1 MTSRLTR
8 AVLTV
13 GTLGVLLAG
22 CGSLPDRTAASA
34 PSPEATATATATS
47 RPVSDGARQPAAPAS
62 SASSAP
68 AKAAAPAPPEPSLPP
83 GDPGLDAPPVP
94 DPGAGGGEHD
104 HAAPARRTVPREALL
119 DEATVRSVLGASWR
133 EVAAEPLDCTR
144 VPAGVVADLS
154 TGFVDDEGALR
165 QTVNTHADAAGAD
178 RAVGRL
184 VAQLR
189 ACGWDIGPDPRLG
202 SASATASWGAHTL
215 TAVSAEGV
223 TLVLTGSGTAA
234 TDRGSWSSL
243 VDLAMG
249 SVCPAA
255 PDGCH

>member
-1 MTSRLTR
+1 MTSRLTQ
-8 AVLTV
+8 AVLTAA
-13 GTLGVLLAG
+13 TLGVLLAG
-22 CGSLPDRTAASA
+22 CG
-34 PSPEATATATATS
+34 
-47 RPVSDGARQPAAPAS
+47 DGARQPASTAATAVASTVPAPSTAPS
-62 SASSAP
+62 TAP
-68 AKAAAPAPPEPSLPP
+68 AKVATAASAPTASAPSASAPSLPP
-83 GDPGLDAPPVP
+83 GDPGLDAPAVP
-94 DPGAGGGEHD
+94 DPGTSGGEHG

-144 VPAGVVADLS
+144 VPAGVVADLT

-234 TDRGSWSSL
+234 TGNGSWSSL